1 MGQPGCNMSVIQG
14 FVVFV
19 VLASTAAKQEKINP
33 KFPISNRFSSDAAFE
48 YSSMFGFNPFTPF
61 PELQSTT
68 QRTATRITTTSQTK
82 FFKKTRTQTK
92 TQTSSRYWPK
102 LWKSSSNKFQTNSS
116 KSLSTNDWVNSILKR
131 TTRKPFTTRS
141 RPG

>member
-48 YSSMFGFNPFTPF
+48 YSSVFGFNPFTPF
-61 PELQSTT
+61 PELKSTT
-68 QRTATRITTTSQTK
+68 QRPATRIITTNPSK
-82 FFKKTRTQTK
+82 FFKKTRAQTK
-92 TQTSSRYWPK
+92 TQTSSIYWPK
-102 LWKSSSNKFQTNSS
+102 LLKSSSNKFQTN
-116 KSLSTNDWVNSILKR
+116 
-131 TTRKPFTTRS
+131 
-141 RPG
+141 